1 MTASDTA
8 LTITDPGPAT
18 TVQDAGRHDA
28 RRWGVPVAGTLSP
41 DWLMLA
47 NHLVGNEA
55 NAAVLE
61 FRLIGPRFTVEAD
74 DLMLAVGGPAE
85 IKVEGPD
92 GSRTIP
98 PWTAAPVLRGDK
110 IAVGR
115 VSAGTTA
122 LLAVSGG
129 IYTPPVLG
137 SRATYVRAALGGHMG
152 RALRPGDS
160 LPVGAQPVAAP
171 LALHDPPLDGPAPI
185 RVIVG
190 PQDDHFEPAALED
203 MLAGSY
209 TVTEMVDRMG
219 MRLEGPQLQHRAA
232 ELSQIA
238 SDGIVPGA
246 MQVPGNGQPIV
257 LLADGQTVGGYPKI
271 ATVISADLPRL
282 ARRAPGETIR
292 FARVDAA
299 EAEGIWRNH
308 QKALKLLTHQARPAA
323 LSSRLDIRRLYEAN
337 LISGAIDMA
346 RPNHFPGSFE

>member
-1 MTASDTA
+1 MIASDGA
-8 LTITDPGPAT
+8 LSITDPGPAT

-47 NHLVGNEA
+47 NHLVGNAA
-55 NAAVLE
+55 NAAALE

-74 DLMLAVGGPAE
+74 DLLLAVGGPAE
-85 IKVEGPD
+85 MKVEGAD

-98 PWTAAPVLRGDK
+98 PWTAAQVLRGDK

-129 IYTPPVLG
+129 IDTPPVLG
-137 SRATYVRAALGGHMG
+137 SRATYVRAALGGHGG

-160 LPVGAQPVAAP
+160 LPVGARPAPAP
-171 LALHDPPLDGPAPI
+171 LALTDLLLDDDGPI

-190 PQDDHFEPAALED
+190 PQEDHFEPATLET
-203 MLAGSY
+203 LLSASY
-209 TVTEMVDRMG
+209 KITEMVDRMG

-232 ELSQIA
+232 ALSQIA

-246 MQVPGNGQPIV
+246 VQVPGNGLPIV

-282 ARRAPGETIR
+282 SRRAPGETIR
-292 FARVDAA
+292 FARVEVPEA
-299 EAEGIWRNH
+299 EAILRDH
-308 QKALKLLTHQARPAA
+308 RKALKSITHQARPTA
-323 LSSRLDIRRLYEAN
+323 RLDIRRLYENN
-337 LISGAIDMA
+337 LISGAVDMA
-346 RPNHFPGSFE
+346 RPDHFPGGYE

>member
-1 MTASDTA
+1 MTASDAA
-8 LTITDPGPAT
+8 LAITDPGPAT
-18 TVQDAGRHDA
+18 TVQDAGRHDT
-28 RRWGVPVAGTLSP
+28 RRWGVPVAGTLAP

-55 NAAVLE
+55 NAAALE

-74 DLMLAVGGPAE
+74 DLVLAVGGPAE
-85 IKVEGPD
+85 MKVEGTD

-115 VSAGTTA
+115 VGDGTTA

-129 IYTPPVLG
+129 IDTPLVLG
-137 SRATYVRAALGGHMG
+137 SRATYVRAALGGHRG
-152 RALRPGDS
+152 RVLRPGDR
-160 LPVGAQPVAAP
+160 LPVGAQPAPAP
-171 LALHDPPLDGPAPI
+171 LALPDLPLDGDGPI

-190 PQDDHFEPAALED
+190 PQDDHFDPAALET
-203 MLAGSY
+203 LLTGSY

-246 MQVPGNGQPIV
+246 VQVPGNGQPIV

-292 FARVDAA
+292 FARVEVA
-299 EAEGIWRNH
+299 EAEAILREH
-308 QKALKLLTHQARPAA
+308 QKALKSLSHQARPAT
-323 LSSRLDIRRLYEAN
+323 LSSRLDIRRLYETN
-337 LISGAIDMA
+337 LISGAVDMA
-346 RPNHFPGSFE
+346 RPDHFPGGDE